1 MGKEW
6 IQAPSRLR
14 RMRIGILETTIF
26 NNGIARSTLKT
37 TGTGITF
44 ATAETRAMKIK
55 AACGRGRA
63 PD

>member
-6 IQAPSRLR
+6 IQVPARSR
-14 RMRIGILETTIF
+14 RMRIRIFETTIF
-26 NNGIARSTLKT
+26 NSGIARSILKT

-44 ATAETRAMKIK
+44 VIAETRAMKIK

>member
-6 IQAPSRLR
+6 IQVPPVEKNADQDLR
-14 RMRIGILETTIF
+14 
-26 NNGIARSTLKT
+26 NNDIQQRIARSILKT

-44 ATAETRAMKIK
+44 VIAETRAMKIK

>member
-6 IQAPSRLR
+6 IQAPRRLR
-14 RMRIGILETTIF
+14 RMRIRILETTIF
-26 NNGIARSTLKT
+26 NSGIARSTLKT

-44 ATAETRAMKIK
+44 VTAETKAMKIK

>member
-6 IQAPSRLR
+6 IQAPTRLR

-26 NNGIARSTLKT
+26 NSGIVRSTLKT

-44 ATAETRAMKIK
+44 VTAETRAMKIK
-55 AACGRGRA
+55 AAYGRGRA

>member
-6 IQAPSRLR
+6 IQVPARSRK
-14 RMRIGILETTIF
+14 MRIRIFETTIF
-26 NNGIARSTLKT
+26 NSGIARSILKT
-37 TGTGITF
+37 TWTGITF
-44 ATAETRAMKIK
+44 VIAETKAMKIK